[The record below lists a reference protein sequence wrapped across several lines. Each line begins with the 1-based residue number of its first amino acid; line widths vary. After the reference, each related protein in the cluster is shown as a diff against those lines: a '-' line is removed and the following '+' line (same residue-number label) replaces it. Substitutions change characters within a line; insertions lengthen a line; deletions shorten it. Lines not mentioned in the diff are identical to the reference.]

1 VTADRPRLLEIAGLV
16 KQHVGPVPLRIAN
29 LTIGEGD
36 RVTLSGL
43 DAYAAEIFMHLITGA
58 SVPDEGAVVVA
69 GHDTRSIATDT
80 EWLSSLDRFGIV
92 TLRAVLLEKMTIA
105 ANLALPLTVAIDPL
119 SATTRAEV
127 EALAREVGLPQARL
141 DQEAA
146 SLSAVERVRVH
157 LARALA
163 LAPRLLLLEH
173 PTAGIKDQAASA
185 DLGATLRRAADA
197 RGLGWILM
205 SDDRGL
211 TRAAGA
217 PRFTLDPETGR
228 LQRARFWERWR

>member
-1 VTADRPRLLEIAGLV
+1 VTADQPLLLEIAGLV
-16 KQHVGPVPLRIAN
+16 KQYPGPSFLRISN
-29 LTIGEGD
+29 LTIREGD

-43 DAYAAEIFMHLITGA
+43 DAHAAEMFMHLITGA

-69 GHDTRSIATDT
+69 GHDTRAIATDT
-80 EWLSSLDRFGIV
+80 EWLTSLDRFGIV

-119 SATTRAEV
+119 SAATRAQV
-127 EALAREVGLPQARL
+127 EALAHEVGLPQARL
-141 DQEAA
+141 DQEAS
-146 SLSAVERVRVH
+146 SLSPVERVRLH

-163 LAPRLLLLEH
+163 PGPRLLLLEH
-173 PTAGIKDQAASA
+173 PTAGIADEAASA
-185 DLGATLRRAADA
+185 DLGVTLRRAADA

-205 SDDRGL
+205 SDDRAL

-217 PRFTLDPETGR
+217 PRFNLDSKTGR
-228 LQRARFWERWR
+228 LRGERFWERWR

>member
-1 VTADRPRLLEIAGLV
+1 VTADRPLLVEIAGLV

-58 SVPDEGAVVVA
+58 SVPDEGAVLVA

-80 EWLSSLDRFGIV
+80 QWLTSLDRFGIV

-119 SATTRAEV
+119 SAATRAEV

-173 PTAGIKDQAASA
+173 PTAGMADQAASA

-205 SDDRGL
+205 SDDRAL
-211 TRAAGA
+211 ARAAGA
-217 PRFTLDPETGR
+217 PRFTVDPKTGR